1 MWVITFVV
9 LFTFDYYSTDT
20 SSFEYIKQVIIS
32 EGSLLEP
39 ALDRLPVQSLQLV
52 IRVLVGD
59 LGEYVQALRE
69 LADLERQEPVALQLH
84 LAELLVENAVQL
96 LLDRLEDRLHGFLSR
111 SRQIRRLH
119 VRLQRPQ
126 VVHCRQVSLVDFA

>member
-20 SSFEYIKQVIIS
+20 SSFEYIKQVIVS

-69 LADLERQEPVALQLH
+69 FADLERQEPVALQLH
-84 LAELLVENAVQL
+84 LAELLVEHAV
-96 LLDRLEDRLHGFLSR
+96 
-111 SRQIRRLH
+111 
-119 VRLQRPQ
+119 
-126 VVHCRQVSLVDFA
+126 